1 MAVTRRI
8 KEIGGHWHTR
18 PDKSRRTPEQ
28 APDPR
33 LRMGVANWEN
43 PMGCTK
49 RANLLHLID
58 LLRAHKELAPE
69 FIDLSV
75 YRHGSSSAQPKP

>member
-28 APDPR
+28 APDMR
-33 LRMGVANWEN
+33 YKRGVVTWEN
-43 PMGCTK
+43 PMGWPTFAASWTQTFFGGADE
-49 RANLLHLID
+49 R
-58 LLRAHKELAPE
+58 
-69 FIDLSV
+69 F
-75 YRHGSSSAQPKP
+75 